1 MTTLSP
7 LNAFQSSYKTIILLP
22 IQVLK
27 YPYHISTVFPQ
38 TVPVDQ
44 GTEAVKPAKD
54 YEVRDGMLSHLL
66 VVDYRY
72 TRFAVD
78 PRTGLFNMVR
88 FVWSSYL
95 VPPSH

>member
-1 MTTLSP
+1 VTRLGP
-7 LNAFQSSYKTIILLP
+7 LNTFQSSYKAVMLLS
-22 IQVLK
+22 IEVLK

-44 GTEAVKPAKD
+44 GTEVVKPPQD

-66 VVDYRY
+66 IVDYRY

-78 PRTGLFNMVR
+78 PRTGLFHMVR
-88 FVWSSYL
+88 FV
-95 VPPSH
+95 

>member
-1 MTTLSP
+1 M
-7 LNAFQSSYKTIILLP
+7 LLP
-22 IQVLK
+22 IQVLE

-44 GTEAVKPAKD
+44 GTEAVKPPQD

-66 VVDYRY
+66 IVDYRY

-88 FVWSSYL
+88 FVW
-95 VPPSH
+95 P